1 VTAISVL
8 LPSRG
13 RPASLAKTVMI
24 LDKLADD
31 PAGVEILVAADPDD
45 KPTHLVPLRSPSLLW
60 TAPERYGYC
69 RIHEYVNHLA
79 AAATGEWLLLWNDDA
94 IMLTKG
100 WDMIIRQS
108 PQAVLWSHA
117 NHATHCNLF
126 PAWPRAWTDAMGH
139 VALCWNCDTWMQ
151 VIGEQV
157 GRHMP
162 IPVEV
167 LHDRAD
173 ETGNHDDL
181 TAAEGYRVSDKEN
194 NIFLRADLRAQRETD
209 AMVVRAVLAQQG
221 SLESVR

>member
-1 VTAISVL
+1 MSVISVL

-13 RPASLAKTVMI
+13 RPASLAKTVAI
-24 LDKLADD
+24 LDKIADD
-31 PAGVEILVAADPDD
+31 PAQVEIVVAADPDD
-45 KPTHLVPLRSPSLLW
+45 KATQLVPLRAPSLLW
-60 TAPERYGYC
+60 TAPERYGYN

-79 AAATGEWLLLWNDDA
+79 SAATGEWLLLWNDDA

-100 WDMIIRQS
+100 WDTIIRDS

-126 PAWPRAWTDAMGH
+126 PAWPKAWTDAMGH

-151 VIGEQV
+151 VVGEAN

-173 ETGNHDDL
+173 ETGNHDDQ

-194 NIFLRADLRAQRETD
+194 NIFLREDMVAYRLHD
-209 AMVVRAVLAQQG
+209 ASVVRDLLARQG
-221 SLESVR
+221 TPEPAR